1 MEKKNT
7 GLCSESMFSSSRVC
21 FALSCFCFSTGLL
34 LKIGFGLIAK
44 KILNSHT
51 FQTYLDS
58 MASGLI
64 KYKKSVFS
72 IFIGYSVMINTFK

>member
-1 MEKKNT
+1 MEKKIA

-21 FALSCFCFSTGLL
+21 FALSCFCLFSTGLL
-34 LKIGFGLIAK
+34 LKIGFGLIAR
-44 KILNSHT
+44 KIVNSHT

-72 IFIGYSVMINTFK
+72 VFTGYSA